1 MEAELMRVLQF
12 AKRCVVTVAAVCVA
26 LTGCT
31 GDTSPDAP
39 FNPTGTTADM
49 EAVNS
54 TFASPTFAS
63 FSTFG
68 EMFDAALGTAP
79 MISASRAALDLRGAN
94 ARDLR
99 ASAVRAAKRLA
110 AVMPKAAPEGMS
122 ASAAEIPPAYAGKT
136 FVYDVNTSSYV
147 VSDRPLLDQT
157 NKVRF
162 ILYAVDP
169 LTFSPVLPLVE
180 TGYVDL
186 IDLSEGSTA
195 AIRVVVVSGTTTYLD
210 YTVTASSTA
219 TSGRV
224 NVIGYVTDGTT
235 RANINF
241 GSTLTITAGLSLT
254 YDVTVPQR
262 DVSIDLTLMSTNIGQ
277 QTATTVVDL
286 TMSGPNGT
294 VTMTGQFSSTGG
306 TLNVLVNGAPFA
318 TITTS
323 GSTTTITRTGG
334 EPLTDEESTAL
345 TVIFELTDE
354 AFISF
359 DDMVAPVGTLL
370 GG

>member
-39 FNPTGTTADM
+39 FNPAGTTADM

-63 FSTFG
+63 FSTFSFL
-68 EMFDAALGTAP
+68 FDAALGSSPLIA
-79 MISASRAALDLRGAN
+79 ASRAALDIRGSN
-94 ARDLR
+94 PSEMR
-99 ASAVRAAKRLA
+99 ASAARAAKRLG
-110 AVMPKAAPEGMS
+110 AVMPKAAPGGMS

-169 LTFSPVLPLVE
+169 LTFSPVVPLVE

-186 IDLSEGSTA
+186 IDLSQGSTA
-195 AIRVVVVSGTTTYLD
+195 AVRVVVVSGTTTYLD
-210 YTVTASSTA
+210 YTVTASSSA

-224 NVIGYVTDGTT
+224 NVIGYVTDGSTQ
-235 RANINF
+235 ANINVR
-241 GSTLTITAGLSLT
+241 STLTITAGLTLT
-254 YDVTVPQR
+254 YALDVPQR
-262 DVSIDLTLMSTNIGQ
+262 DVSIDLTLMAADLSQPTG
-277 QTATTVVDL
+277 TVSVNL

-294 VTMTGQFSSTGG
+294 VTMIGEYDSSGG
-306 TLNVLVNGAPFA
+306 TLNVVISGRPFA

-323 GSTTTITRTGG
+323 GTTTVITRTDGQ
-334 EPLTDEESTAL
+334 PLTDDEGEAL
-345 TVIFELTDE
+345 TVVFELTGE

-359 DDMVAPVGTLL
+359 DQMVAPVGTLL